1 MRYLTLQTV
10 TWTTV
15 AAAVASAVWLA
26 AAGAT
31 VPPAGG
37 TGERVAC
44 GTEACTEA
52 CTVLA
57 ARVPSA
63 QVPASGRS
71 R

>member
-1 MRYLTLQTV
+1 MRYLTLQTL

-26 AAGAT
+26 VAGAPVTSAAGA
-31 VPPAGG
+31 GD
-37 TGERVAC
+37 RVAC
-44 GTEACTEA
+44 GGQA

-57 ARVPSA
+57 APVPSA
-63 QVPASGRS
+63 QAPASGRS